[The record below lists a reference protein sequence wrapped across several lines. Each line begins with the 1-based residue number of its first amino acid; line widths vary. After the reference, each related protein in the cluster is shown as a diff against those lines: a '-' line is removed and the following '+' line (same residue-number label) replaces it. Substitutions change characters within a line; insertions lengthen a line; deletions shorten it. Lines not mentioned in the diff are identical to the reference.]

1 ILQGGLVFFIAWSA
15 AANWSTEP
23 CAQKY
28 SIAQVASVWI
38 AALATF
44 IALHGLYQSLGPAW
58 LPGTHASLALEIEKS
73 TDFNPA
79 MRDAML
85 HLLREGRASGRFG
98 SANIFAGMLA
108 ITLPILLALAFHLK
122 KIFAKVLL
130 FLGAAAVFAA
140 ILAAGSRG
148 GLLSALFG
156 MFVLALLT
164 IRRPAKAIPAA
175 TITLL
180 LLALPLAA
188 QDDFA
193 RRWLGG

>member
-1 ILQGGLVFFIAWSA
+1 AKFTAIAAALWCSWWLVRLLQAPVPTLGYDTVTDILQGGLVFFIAWSA

-28 SIAQVASVWI
+28 SIAQVTSVWI

-98 SANIFAGMLA
+98 SANIFAGML
-108 ITLPILLALAFHLK
+108 
-122 KIFAKVLL
+122 
-130 FLGAAAVFAA
+130 
-140 ILAAGSRG
+140 
-148 GLLSALFG
+148 
-156 MFVLALLT
+156 
-164 IRRPAKAIPAA
+164 
-175 TITLL
+175 
-180 LLALPLAA
+180 
-188 QDDFA
+188 
-193 RRWLGG
+193 